1 MQKTNR
7 IITILLIAYTFV
19 NLVTSCKTL
28 QLGVQGASSPVTAQK
43 TTVTNTSP
51 IRAYLDLIN
60 VVDDKIKVEVQVK
73 IEGLDTINYYMPKIV
88 PGTYQNNNF
97 GNLIEDIK
105 AYDKE
110 GTPIAIQKQS
120 TNHWKITNARKL
132 HKIVY
137 WVNDTFD
144 SEDTHNI
151 FSPIGSNILL

>member
-73 IEGLDTINYYMPKIV
+73 IEGLDTINYYMP
-88 PGTYQNNNF
+88 
-97 GNLIEDIK
+97 
-105 AYDKE
+105 
-110 GTPIAIQKQS
+110 
-120 TNHWKITNARKL
+120 
-132 HKIVY
+132 
-137 WVNDTFD
+137 
-144 SEDTHNI
+144 
-151 FSPIGSNILL
+151 